1 MFTGRW
7 GDYRKV
13 INLIKNEPSIQIG
26 DMGIGFP
33 KWHYRDW
40 PLEHRYIFGNHDNP
54 HTCKNH
60 PNFLG
65 KYGYLYD
72 HNLYYIGGAYSVD
85 KHIRVPGYD
94 WWEEEELSDEEFSLI
109 HNEIIQYK
117 PKIILSH
124 DAPRTATDILFN
136 PKSFIDNRTSINLEK
151 IFQNYQPNLWIFGH
165 WHKSKQ
171 EKIKNTI
178 FICLGELE
186 FLQLPTNIKEIY
198 E

>member
-1 MFTGRW
+1 M
-7 GDYRKV
+7 
-13 INLIKNEPSIQIG
+13 IKDEPSVQIG

-33 KWHYRDW
+33 GWKHREW
-40 PLEHRYIFGNHDNP
+40 PINAHFFSGNHDNP

-65 KYGYLYD
+65 RHGYIDD

-85 KHIRVPGYD
+85 KHIRVSGYD
-94 WWEEEELSDEEFSLI
+94 WWKEEELLDEEFSLI
-109 HNEIIQYK
+109 HDEIIQYK

-124 DAPRTATDILFN
+124 DAPKTATDILFN
-136 PKSFIDNRTSINLEK
+136 PKPFINNRTSINLEN
-151 IFQNYQPNLWIFGH
+151 IFQDYQPDMWIFGH

-171 EKIKNTI
+171 EKINNTV
-178 FICLGELE
+178 FVCLGELE
-186 FLQLPTNIKEIY
+186 FLKLPSQYNNLKETY